1 MFWFPDPDS
10 TNAAEFKLLSQEMN
24 ETRTMRFN
32 PHAFKRLTETPA
44 QAVTDVIAATT
55 TSAAVNPLLA
65 AFLAAYGRPGA
76 NQIPVPEG
84 SMAVTLSLKFN
95 DSAPQVDHFEYH
107 APTGCPAFLVLLVKK
122 QAQTENLA
130 RKALTACPELHNL
143 DWWWKSEKYGGGHG
157 NYLLSSA
164 IDLPVTV
171 TQSLTA
177 RHTFSGQPVTRT
189 FWEIQFATAWR
200 GSPLQLWPHKHY
212 GAPVVE
218 SSFSNGRDT
227 GTNNGPITAAWCL
240 NERMR
245 GVEIHF
251 TRRPDD
257 AALAPLRGDRAWRY
271 TGKTKCWYA
280 RQTPET
286 IAWAKTYCENFN
298 GGIAMT
304 PPVPAAILPSLP
316 APAHE
321 PAPIPVLA
329 SPAVPPSISASPAR
343 PERKFIRYSP
353 TAEEEMAGTSP
364 LPGGRLFAEDPEAEL
379 QSQDDA
385 DAEREVL
392 QREYAN
398 SQGRAEFYEANPP
411 DSGIRPTG
419 FKLVSTTLTSIE
431 TPKINI
437 ADLMRPKV

>member
-1 MFWFPDPDS
+1 
-10 TNAAEFKLLSQEMN
+10 
-24 ETRTMRFN
+24 MRFN
-32 PHAFKRLTETPA
+32 PHAFKRLTEPPPVSATDSASAPSVPA
-44 QAVTDVIAATT
+44 SVRGASDLNAT
-55 TSAAVNPLLA
+55 LA
-65 AFLAAYGRPGA
+65 AFIAAYGRPDA
-76 NQIPVPEG
+76 NQITIPEG
-84 SMAVTLSLKFN
+84 SLAVTLSLKFN
-95 DSAPQVDHFEYH
+95 NSAPQVDHFDYH

-130 RKALTACPELHNL
+130 RKALTACPELHSL
-143 DWWWKSEKYGGGHG
+143 DWQWKSEKYGGGHG
-157 NYLLSSA
+157 NYLQSSYFPTPPA
-164 IDLPVTV
+164 LKEHI
-171 TQSLTA
+171 TA
-177 RHTFSGQPVTRT
+177 RKTFGNGGPDAVS
-189 FWEIQFATAWR
+189 WEIQFANAWR

-212 GAPVVE
+212 GAPVVQ
-218 SSFSNGRDT
+218 SAFSNGRDT
-227 GTNNGPITAAWCL
+227 GANHGPITAAWCL

-271 TGKTKCWYA
+271 TGKSKCWYA

-286 IAWAKTYCENFN
+286 IAWAKTFCENFN

-329 SPAVPPSISASPAR
+329 SLAVPPSTITPRLPSVASER
-343 PERKFIRYSP
+343 RTERKFIRYSP

-385 DAEREVL
+385 EAGREVL

-398 SQGRAEFYEANPP
+398 SQGRAEFCEANPP

-419 FKLVSTTLTSIE
+419 FKLVSTTLTPVE
-431 TPKINI
+431 TPTINI
-437 ADLMRPKV
+437 ADLMRPKVL

>member
-1 MFWFPDPDS
+1 
-10 TNAAEFKLLSQEMN
+10 
-24 ETRTMRFN
+24 MRFN
-32 PHAFKRLTETPA
+32 HHAFKRANGPDTVSA
-44 QAVTDVIAATT
+44 SVVTDAIAATST
-55 TSAAVNPLLA
+55 DALPSSIIHHPSSLPSATA
-65 AFLAAYGRPGA
+65 AFIAAYGRPTA

-143 DWWWKSEKYGGGHG
+143 DWSWKSEKYGGGHG

-177 RHTFSGQPVTRT
+177 RHTFSGQPVTRA

-218 SSFSNGRDT
+218 SPFSNGRDPSSLST
-227 GTNNGPITAAWCL
+227 LHSPIVAAWCL

-280 RQTPET
+280 RQTTET

-298 GGIAMT
+298 GSPAVALSKEGGIAMT

-321 PAPIPVLA
+321 SAPIPVLA
-329 SPAVPPSISASPAR
+329 SPAVPPSTITPRLPSVASER
-343 PERKFIRYSP
+343 RTERKFIRYSP
-353 TAEEEMAGTSP
+353 TVEEDMAGTSP
-364 LPGGRLFAEDPEAEL
+364 LPGGRLFAE
-379 QSQDDA
+379 
-385 DAEREVL
+385 AEREVL

-411 DSGIRPTG
+411 DSGTRSTG
-419 FKLVSTTLTSIE
+419 FKLVSTTLTPVK
-431 TPKINI
+431 TTTINI

>member
-1 MFWFPDPDS
+1 
-10 TNAAEFKLLSQEMN
+10 
-24 ETRTMRFN
+24 MRFN
-32 PHAFKRLTETPA
+32 PHAFKRLTEPPPVSAIDPA
-44 QAVTDVIAATT
+44 SAPAVSDLNATLT
-55 TSAAVNPLLA
+55 
-65 AFLAAYGRPGA
+65 AFICAYGRPTA

-143 DWWWKSEKYGGGHG
+143 DWSWKSEKYGGGHG
-157 NYLLSSA
+157 NYLISSA
-164 IDLPVTV
+164 IDLPVAV

-177 RHTFSGQPVTRT
+177 KHTFSGQPVTRAC
-189 FWEIQFATAWR
+189 WEIQFANAWR
-200 GSPLQLWPHKHY
+200 GSALQLWPHKHY
-212 GAPVVE
+212 GAAVVQ
-218 SSFSNGRDT
+218 SAFSNGRDT

-286 IAWAKTYCENFN
+286 IAWAKTFCENFN

-329 SPAVPPSISASPAR
+329 SPAVPPSTITPRLPSVAS
-343 PERKFIRYSP
+343 ERR
-353 TAEEEMAGTSP
+353 TS
-364 LPGGRLFAEDPEAEL
+364 
-379 QSQDDA
+379 
-385 DAEREVL
+385 
-392 QREYAN
+392 AN
-398 SQGRAEFYEANPP
+398 SSATRQIRP
-411 DSGIRPTG
+411 IRPT
-419 FKLVSTTLTSIE
+419 
-431 TPKINI
+431 
-437 ADLMRPKV
+437 RPKLGRSSKPLRIASRPSWPAAPTTFAIPPLKPRSTSPT

>member
-1 MFWFPDPDS
+1 
-10 TNAAEFKLLSQEMN
+10 
-24 ETRTMRFN
+24 MRFN
-32 PHAFKRLTETPA
+32 PHAFKRLTEPPP
-44 QAVTDVIAATT
+44 V
-55 TSAAVNPLLA
+55 SAADSASSPSVPASVPAPSDLNATLA
-65 AFLAAYGRPGA
+65 AFICAYGRPGA

-130 RKALTACPELHNL
+130 RKALTACPELHSL
-143 DWWWKSEKYGGGHG
+143 DWSWKSEKYGGGHG
-157 NYLLSSA
+157 NYLQSSCFPTPPA
-164 IDLPVTV
+164 LKEHI
-171 TQSLTA
+171 TA
-177 RHTFSGQPVTRT
+177 RKTFGNGGPDAVS
-189 FWEIQFATAWR
+189 WEIQFANAWR

-240 NERMR
+240 NERMH

-257 AALAPLRGDRAWRY
+257 AALAPLRDDRAWRY

-286 IAWAKTYCENFN
+286 IAWAKAFCENFN

-316 APAHE
+316 EPAHE
-321 PAPIPVLA
+321 PAPAPIPVLA

-353 TAEEEMAGTSP
+353 TVEEEMAGTSP
-364 LPGGRLFAEDPEAEL
+364 LPGGRLFAADDAEAE
-379 QSQDDA
+379 
-385 DAEREVL
+385 AEV
-392 QREYAN
+392 QRLEYLN
-398 SQGRAEFYEANPP
+398 SEAEDF
-411 DSGIRPTG
+411 
-419 FKLVSTTLTSIE
+419 
-431 TPKINI
+431 NI
-437 ADLMRPKV
+437 TALMRPKV